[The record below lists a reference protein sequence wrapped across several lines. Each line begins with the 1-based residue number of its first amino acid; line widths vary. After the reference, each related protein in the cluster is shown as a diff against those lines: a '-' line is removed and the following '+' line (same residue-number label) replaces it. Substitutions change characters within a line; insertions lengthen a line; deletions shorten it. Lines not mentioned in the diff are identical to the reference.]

1 MSLIIKENIMTI
13 HKDLDCVLADEREI
27 DQIVSELADEFN
39 RKYSYVDGVNNKLLV
54 ICILKGAFVFMTDLV
69 RKLTAPLQIEFMQ
82 VSSYGASSVSSG
94 ALVIKL
100 DLPDSYDLSEYDIL
114 IVEDIVDSGHT
125 LKNLTENLA
134 SRNAK
139 SVATCVMLDK
149 PSRRVNN
156 YIPNYIGKKI
166 PDVFVVGYG
175 LDFDEKYRHL
185 PYIGVLKPSVY
196 ENYEK

>member
-1 MSLIIKENIMTI
+1 MTI

>member
-1 MSLIIKENIMTI
+1 MTI

-54 ICILKGAFVFMTDLV
+54 VCILKGAFIFMTDLV
-69 RKLTAPLQIEFMQ
+69 RKLTLPLQIEFMQ
-82 VSSYGASSVSSG
+82 ASSYGSSSVSSG

-100 DLPDSYDLSEYDIL
+100 DLPDTYDLSEYDIL

-125 LKNLTENLA
+125 LKNLTGNLT
-134 SRNAK
+134 SRGAK
-139 SVATCVMLDK
+139 SVVTCVMLDK
-149 PSRRVNN
+149 PSRRMND
-156 YIPNYIGKKI
+156 YTPNYIGKKI

-185 PYIGVLKPSVY
+185 PYVGVLKPAVY
-196 ENYEK
+196 EK